1 MNIEPN
7 YDQLAQMREHF
18 EGFFPNA
25 YKDSG
30 GVWTVG
36 YGSTYNFE
44 AKRKVKQGDK
54 IDRLKALEWMKIEDA
69 QIGIY
74 LSRYIKVKLT
84 PAQATALFDYVYNRG
99 IGNFLKTKLDELI
112 NIDPNDQRI
121 KAEIIGTGL
130 WDRLGNK
137 LWGLGRRRRC
147 EAHLYFTGEI
157 KFNWPKWS

>member
-1 MNIEPN
+1 MTPN
-7 YDQLAQMREHF
+7 YDKLSQIREHF
-18 EGFFPNA
+18 EGFSPNA

-30 GVWTVG
+30 GVWTIG
-36 YGSTYNFE
+36 YGSTYNYE
-44 AKRKVKQGDK
+44 AKRKVMQGDK
-54 IDRLKALEWMKIEDA
+54 IDRMKVIEWMKLEDA
-69 QIGIY
+69 QIATY
-74 LSRYIKVKLT
+74 LNQYIKVSLNESQT
-84 PAQATALFDYVYNRG
+84 TAIFDYVYNRG

-112 NIDPNDQRI
+112 NADPNDQRI